1 MTDRSIPSWDD
12 LGEWWL
18 TELAGD
24 PAYDDEVTPLL
35 LDLARPF
42 GRVLDVGCGEGR
54 LMAAIAARGG
64 DPIGVDISS
73 SLLRRAVDHGPVV
86 MGALPSLAWF
96 SDDSFDGAVVSLVIE
111 HIADHVTLFTELARV
126 TRTGGLL
133 ALVMNHPIYTA
144 PESAPIE
151 EPDGEVL
158 WRPGEYFGS
167 GYTDEP
173 AGDDR
178 VRFHHRTLGSLLSV
192 AAATGWDLHQL
203 IETGATDSQIE
214 RHPPL
219 ARQRH
224 IPRLL
229 AAKWKKR

>member
-1 MTDRSIPSWDD
+1 MTDRSTPSWDE

-54 LMAAIAARGG
+54 LMEAIGRLGG
-64 DPIGVDISS
+64 QPIGVDISS
-73 SLLRRAVDHGPVV
+73 SLLGRAVAHGPVV
-86 MGALPSLAWF
+86 QGALPSLDWF
-96 SDDSFDGAVVSLVIE
+96 ADDSFDGAVVSLVLE
-111 HIADHVTLFTELARV
+111 HIADHRTLFSELARV
-126 TRTGGLL
+126 TRSGGSL

-192 AAATGWDLHQL
+192 ASATGWDLHEL
-203 IETGATDSQIE
+203 IETGATESQIE
-214 RHPPL
+214 RHPLL

-229 AAKWKKR
+229 AAKWTKR